1 MSTYRTGFVSIL
13 GRPNAGKSTLLN
25 ALVGEKLAIVASR
38 PQTTRTSI
46 QGVLTLPE
54 AQIVFLDTPGI
65 HKSDTLLNKHM
76 MNTVR
81 ATMEADVVLFVV
93 DALSRFTEEDVQAVD
108 LIKKIEAPVLAL
120 FNKVDHLAE
129 KPRILALIE
138 RYRALH
144 QFAAY
149 IPVSALDGQ
158 GLDAL
163 RAEIVKRLPEGPAMF
178 PEGHVTDQPERFL
191 AAEILREKI
200 LHLTRQEI
208 PHAVAVMIESWEDTA
223 TLLRIEASIYIE
235 RPGQKT
241 ILIGA
246 GGALLKKIGTLARLE
261 MEQIFEKKVFLRTFV
276 KVRPHWREDP
286 EFLAASDWRRMVG
299 N

>member
-1 MSTYRTGFVSIL
+1 
-13 GRPNAGKSTLLN
+13 
-25 ALVGEKLAIVASR
+25 
-38 PQTTRTSI
+38 
-46 QGVLTLPE
+46 
-54 AQIVFLDTPGI
+54 
-65 HKSDTLLNKHM
+65 
-76 MNTVR
+76 
-81 ATMEADVVLFVV
+81 
-93 DALSRFTEEDVQAVD
+93 
-108 LIKKIEAPVLAL
+108 VLAV
-120 FNKVDHLAE
+120 FNKVDQLAE
-129 KPRILALIE
+129 KPRILASIE
-138 RYRALH
+138 RYRELH
-144 QFAAY
+144 NFAEY
-149 IPVSALDGQ
+149 IPVSAMDGQ
-158 GLDAL
+158 GLDDL
-163 RAEIVKRLPEGPAMF
+163 RAEIVKRLPEGPPMF

-223 TLLRIEASIYIE
+223 TLLRIEASIYVE

-246 GGALLKKIGTLARLE
+246 GGALLKKIGTLARHE
-261 MEQIFEKKVFLRTFV
+261 MERIFEKKVFLRTFV